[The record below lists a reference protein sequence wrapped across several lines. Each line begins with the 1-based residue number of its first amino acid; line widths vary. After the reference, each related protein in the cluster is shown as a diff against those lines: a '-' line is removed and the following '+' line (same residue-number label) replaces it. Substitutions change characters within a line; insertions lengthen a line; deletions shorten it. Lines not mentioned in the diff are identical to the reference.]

1 MKATIQKWGNSL
13 ALRIPKTVAAELGL
27 EQRSLVELSMTRG
40 TLVLK
45 PAKRVR
51 PALADLLDKI
61 TTENIHA
68 EADLGPPQGRES
80 W

>member
-13 ALRIPKTVAAELGL
+13 ALRIPKTVAEELGL
-27 EQRSLVELSMTRG
+27 EQRSLVELSMTKG
-40 TLVLK
+40 TLVLR

-51 PALADLLDKI
+51 PALADLLARI
-61 TTENIHA
+61 ATANIHA

>member
-1 MKATIQKWGNSL
+1 MKAMIQKWGNSL
-13 ALRIPKTVAAELGL
+13 ALRIPKTVAEELGL

-40 TLVLK
+40 TLVL
-45 PAKRVR
+45 R
-51 PALADLLDKI
+51 PARKARPTLAALLEKV
-61 TTENIHA
+61 TTDNIHA

>member
-13 ALRIPKTVAAELGL
+13 ALRIPKTVAEELGL

-45 PAKRVR
+45 PAKRAR
-51 PALADLLDKI
+51 PTLAELLDKI
-61 TTENIHA
+61 TTHNIHA

>member
-13 ALRIPKTVAAELGL
+13 ALRIPRTVAVELGL

-45 PAKRVR
+45 PAKRAR

-61 TTENIHA
+61 TTENTHA
-68 EADLGPPQGRES
+68 EVDLGPPQGRES

>member
-13 ALRIPKTVAAELGL
+13 ALRIPKAVAEELGL
-27 EQRSLVELSMTRG
+27 EQRSLVELFMTRG

-51 PALADLLDKI
+51 PTLAALLDKV
-61 TTENIHA
+61 TTDNIHA
-68 EADLGPPQGRES
+68 EADLGPPQGREA

>member
-13 ALRIPKTVAAELGL
+13 ALRIPKTVAEELGL
-27 EQRSLVELSMTRG
+27 EQRSLVELLMTRG

-51 PALADLLDKI
+51 PTLAALLEKVTAD
-61 TTENIHA
+61 NIHA
-68 EADLGPPQGRES
+68 EADLGPPQGREA

>member
-13 ALRIPKTVAAELGL
+13 ALRIPKTVAEELGL

-40 TLVLK
+40 TLVLR

-61 TTENIHA
+61 TTGNIHA
-68 EADLGPPQGRES
+68 EADLGPPQGREP

>member
-13 ALRIPKTVAAELGL
+13 ALRIPRTVAEELGL

-45 PAKRVR
+45 PVKQVR
-51 PALADLLDKI
+51 PTLAALLEKV
-61 TTENIHA
+61 TTDNIHA
-68 EADLGPPQGRES
+68 AVDLGPPQGRES

>member
-13 ALRIPKTVAAELGL
+13 ALRIPRTMAEDLGL
-27 EQRSLVELSMTRG
+27 AQHSLVELTMARG
-40 TLVLK
+40 ALVLK

-51 PALADLLDKI
+51 PALAALLDKV